1 MTCHKIKKEY
11 SMMTSPKHHDPS
23 WRLKVILAFAAVYII
38 WGSTYLA
45 IRVGV
50 QQLPPAFFAGMRF
63 VAAGALLALYAR
75 LSGQKFPA
83 SWREW
88 CTIAITALFM
98 LVGANGLVVWGEQW
112 VPSNQA
118 ALIVATT
125 ALWLAG
131 FGALGPDGHRLAPRT
146 VLGLA
151 VGFFGVAVLLLPEHG
166 FVFEHLWAQLA
177 VLAACPAW
185 AAGSMVAKRARLRTP
200 PLMVAAMQS
209 LVAGIVF
216 SGIGLAA
223 GETMRWSWSP
233 AAIAALAYLIVFG
246 SCIAYAAYVWLLH
259 EVSPSAL
266 GTYAY
271 INPLVAVVLG
281 WLMLQET
288 LSATQLA
295 GMVVIL
301 LGVIL
306 VSLTRP
312 KAVTVPNQRT

>member
-1 MTCHKIKKEY
+1 MQ
-11 SMMTSPKHHDPS
+11 HDPA
-23 WRLKVILAFAAVYII
+23 WRWKVIIAFTAVYII

-50 QQLPPAFFAGMRF
+50 QQLPPALFAGARF
-63 VAAGALLALYAR
+63 VTAGILLAIYAR
-75 LSGQKFPA
+75 LSEQKFPTHL
-83 SWREW
+83 REW
-88 CTIAITALFM
+88 RTITITALFM

-131 FGALGPDGHRLAPRT
+131 FGTLGSHGQNLSPRT

-151 VGFFGVAVLLLPEHG
+151 VGFFGAAMLLLPENG
-166 FVFEHLWAQLA
+166 FTLDHLWAQLA
-177 VLAACPAW
+177 VLAACPLW
-185 AAGSMVAKRARLRTP
+185 AAGSMVAKRGQLTTP

-216 SGIGLAA
+216 CSFGLAT
-223 GETMRWSWSP
+223 GEAMHWSWSP
-233 AAIAALAYLIVFG
+233 QAMAALAYLIVFG
-246 SCIAYAAYVWLLH
+246 SCFAYAAYIWLLH
-259 EVSPSAL
+259 EVSPAAL

-281 WLMLQET
+281 WLLLQET
-288 LSATQLA
+288 LSAKQLA
-295 GMVVIL
+295 GTVVIL
-301 LGVIL
+301 IGVML
-306 VSLTRP
+306 VSISRP
-312 KAVTVPNQRT
+312 KAVAAPSQRA

>member
-1 MTCHKIKKEY
+1 ME
-11 SMMTSPKHHDPS
+11 HDAR
-23 WRLKVILAFAAVYII
+23 WRWKVIVAFAAVYII

-50 QQLPPAFFAGMRF
+50 QQLPPLLFAGSRF
-63 VAAGALLALYAR
+63 VVAGILLAIYAR
-75 LSGQKFPA
+75 LSGHKFPTNF
-83 SWREW
+83 REW
-88 CTIAITALFM
+88 RTIAITALFM

-131 FGALGPDGHRLAPRT
+131 FGTLGSSGQKLGSLT

-151 VGFFGVAVLLLPEHG
+151 VGFFGVAMLMFPETG
-166 FVFEHLWAQLA
+166 FSLDHFWAQLA
-177 VLAACPAW
+177 VLAACPFW
-185 AAGSMVAKRARLRTP
+185 AAGSIVAKRSHLATP

-216 SGIGLAA
+216 CALGFPLGEAA
-223 GETMRWSWSP
+223 RWVWSQE
-233 AAIAALAYLIVFG
+233 AMAALAYLIVFG
-246 SCIAYAAYVWLLH
+246 SCFAYAAYVWLLH
-259 EVSPSAL
+259 EVSPAAL

-281 WLMLQET
+281 WLILDET

-295 GMVVIL
+295 GTVVIL
-301 LGVIL
+301 LGVML
-306 VSLTRP
+306 VSVARP
-312 KAVTVPNQRT
+312 KVVIAPSPRT

>member
-1 MTCHKIKKEY
+1 MGPAI
-11 SMMTSPKHHDPS
+11 KHHDPV
-23 WRLKVILAFAAVYII
+23 WRWKVIFAFTAVYII

-50 QQLPPAFFAGMRF
+50 QQLPPALFAGSRF
-63 VAAGALLALYAR
+63 VTAGILLALYAR
-75 LSGQKFPA
+75 WSGQKFPTHL
-83 SWREW
+83 REW
-88 CTIAITALFM
+88 RTIAITALFM

-131 FGALGPDGHRLAPRT
+131 FGTLGAHGQKLSPQT

-151 VGFFGVAVLLLPEHG
+151 VGFFGAAMLLLPENG
-166 FVFEHLWAQLA
+166 FTLDHLWAQLA
-177 VLAACPAW
+177 VLGACPLW
-185 AAGSMVAKRARLRTP
+185 AAGSMVAKRGQLSTP

-216 SGIGLAA
+216 CSFGLAT
-223 GETMRWSWSP
+223 GEAMHWSWSP
-233 AAIAALAYLIVFG
+233 QAMAALAYLIVFG
-246 SCIAYAAYVWLLH
+246 SCFAYAAYIWLLH
-259 EVSPSAL
+259 EVSPAAL

-281 WLMLQET
+281 WLLLQET
-288 LSATQLA
+288 LSAKQLA
-295 GMVVIL
+295 GTVVIL
-301 LGVIL
+301 IGVML
-306 VSLTRP
+306 VSISRP
-312 KAVTVPNQRT
+312 KAVAAPSQRA

>member
-1 MTCHKIKKEY
+1 M
-11 SMMTSPKHHDPS
+11 HHDSS
-23 WRLKVILAFAAVYII
+23 WRWKVILAFAAVYVI

-50 QQLPPAFFAGMRF
+50 QQLPPALFASARF
-63 VAAGALLALYAR
+63 VVAGILLALYAR
-75 LSGQKFPA
+75 ARGQKFPA
-83 SWREW
+83 SLREW
-88 CTIAITALFM
+88 RTIAITGLFM

-131 FGALGPDGHRLAPRT
+131 FGALGSDGHKLARRT

-151 VGFFGVAVLLLPEHG
+151 VGFFGVAVLLMPEHG

-185 AAGSMVAKRARLRTP
+185 AAGSMVAKRARLHTP

-223 GETMRWSWSP
+223 GETAHWSWSP
-233 AAIAALAYLIVFG
+233 QAMAALAYLIVFG

-259 EVSPSAL
+259 EVSPAAL

-281 WLMLQET
+281 WLVLQET
-288 LSATQLA
+288 LSAAQLA

-301 LGVIL
+301 LGVVL
-306 VSLTRP
+306 VSVTRP

>member
-1 MTCHKIKKEY
+1 MT
-11 SMMTSPKHHDPS
+11 TFPKPHDSS
-23 WRLKVILAFAAVYII
+23 WRWKVILAFAAVYVI

-50 QQLPPAFFAGMRF
+50 LQLPPALFAGARF
-63 VAAGALLALYAR
+63 VVAGLLLALYAR
-75 LSGQKFPA
+75 MSGQKFPVHR
-83 SWREW
+83 REW
-88 CTIAITALFM
+88 RTIAITALLM

-131 FGALGPDGHRLAPRT
+131 FGALGPHGQQLGRRT

-151 VGFFGVAVLLLPEHG
+151 VGFFGVAVLLLPAHG

-177 VLAACPAW
+177 VLAACPSW
-185 AAGSMVAKRARLRTP
+185 AAGSMVAKRARLHTP
-200 PLMVAAMQS
+200 PLMVAALQS

-216 SGIGLAA
+216 GGIGLAT
-223 GETMRWSWSP
+223 GETMHWSWSP
-233 AAIAALAYLIVFG
+233 QAMAALAYLIVFG

-281 WLMLQET
+281 WLVLQET

-306 VSLTRP
+306 VSMTRP
-312 KAVTVPNQRT
+312 KAVTVSNQRA